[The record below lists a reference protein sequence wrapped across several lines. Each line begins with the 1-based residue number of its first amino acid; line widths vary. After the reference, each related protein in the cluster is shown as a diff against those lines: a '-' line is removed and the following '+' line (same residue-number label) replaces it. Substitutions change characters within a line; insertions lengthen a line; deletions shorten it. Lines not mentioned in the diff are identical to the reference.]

1 MKHFKSYTAGYA
13 RSDVSHLRHSTNN
26 LIERFFNTQKYSVAR
41 GRKYGRIEFHL
52 VALVD
57 VIIPF
62 YYNRFRRRASG
73 AEKTKAGIDDSKYEK
88 AVKSILGSKQKI
100 MIEDEELMILTCPSP
115 ECFPEHGSDMV
126 NLCTLPCGDLSCLSR
141 EMALVLDRETEII
154 LEMEAP
160 LVQVLLFLQLQV
172 D

>member
-1 MKHFKSYTAGYA
+1 M
-13 RSDVSHLRHSTNN
+13 
-26 LIERFFNTQKYSVAR
+26 KYSVFSTIGATHLES
-41 GRKYGRIEFHL
+41 GSLIEARKYGRIEFHL
-52 VALVD
+52 VALMPILVDAYASD

-88 AVKSILGSKQKI
+88 AVKSILSSEQKI
-100 MIEDEELMILTCPSP
+100 MIEDEELMILMCPSP
-115 ECFPEHGSDMV
+115 ECLPEHGSDMV

-154 LEMEAP
+154 VEMEVMEAP
-160 LVQVLLFLQLQV
+160 LVHVLLFLQLQV